1 MFFLEGS
8 EDPPKEIELTNQK
21 NKKFSSKYQ
30 FGIGRGII
38 KKKTKKRRENTERRR
53 RIRRREKDWKGRVWV
68 KVLKLE
74 K

>member
-53 RIRRREKDWKGRVWV
+53 RRRREKDWKGRVWV

>member
-1 MFFLEGS
+1 MVFLEGS

-38 KKKTKKRRENTERRR
+38 KKKTKKRRENTEKKKKKK
-53 RIRRREKDWKGRVWV
+53 RERLEGKGLGKSIEVG
-68 KVLKLE
+68 KIE
-74 K
+74 